1 MTEEANMNN
10 LGIIGHNPESLPFVK
25 ERKKAGPKTK
35 AEKLEMISKIRMYF
49 SKGIPAAVVARLEP
63 YNRKTIRAYYRE
75 FAEKI
80 QEHEEKDWIQTQND
94 ARSQTITAMG
104 EQLAMLYRVQ
114 KDVED
119 AVDFARSAAKMEE
132 KPRNYL
138 TPEEARVKNRIDIC
152 NAITNLL
159 NLKHSIECAPVITE
173 VLRNQI
179 DKLIADEKKKAG
191 LY

>member
-10 LGIIGHNPESLPFVK
+10 LGIIGHNSESSPFVK

-35 AEKLEMISKIRMYF
+35 AEKLEMMSKIRMYF
-49 SKGIPAAVVARLEP
+49 NKGIPAAVVARLEP

-80 QEHEEKDWIQTQND
+80 LEHEEKDWIQTQND

-104 EQLAMLYRVQ
+104 EQLVMLYRVQ

-132 KPRNYL
+132 KPRDYL
-138 TPEEARVKNRIDIC
+138 TPEEARVKNRIDVS
-152 NAITNLL
+152 NAVTNLL